1 MVFLSAFIR
10 FKPTPEPRPNDLLAE
25 AQLRL
30 GHLGF
35 TVIALIYVL
44 ISFWQR

>member
-10 FKPTPEPRPNDLLAE
+10 FKPTAEPRPNDLLAE
-25 AQLRL
+25 AHMRL